1 MKKSQKFLPLLLALA
16 CSLAPLG
23 ASAAT
28 KQKLYRWVDEN
39 GVVHVGDTI
48 PAEYADQDKDILN
61 DKGVTVGQL
70 EGRVTDEE
78 LAEAARQEQLRAS
91 AERARR
97 ADKALLATYL
107 SIDEIEAHRNR
118 RIELLE
124 AQARVSELYL
134 KNLRRRMV
142 KLQDEAANYK
152 PYSANPDAELIAPDL
167 AEDMSETKDR
177 VIRYESRLAN
187 ARRELDAV
195 REEFEFVITRYAE
208 LTGVNR

>member
-1 MKKSQKFLPLLLALA
+1 MSLIRKNLPLLLALA
-16 CSLAPLG
+16 IGAAPVG
-23 ASAAT
+23 AAQ
-28 KQKLYRWVDEN
+28 KQQKLYRWVDEN

-48 PAEYADQDKDILN
+48 PAEYADQQKQVLN
-61 DKGVTVGQL
+61 DKGVTIG
-70 EGRVTDEE
+70 EIAGRVTDEQ
-78 LAEAARQEQLRAS
+78 LAEQARQAKLEAS

-97 ADKALLATYL
+97 ADQALLATYL

-134 KNLRRRMV
+134 RNLRRRMV
-142 KLQDEAANYK
+142 KLQDEAAHYK

-167 AEDMSETKDR
+167 AEDMRDTKDR

>member
-1 MKKSQKFLPLLLALA
+1 MKKSQKFLPMLLALA

-23 ASAAT
+23 AGAAT

-78 LAEAARQEQLRAS
+78 LAEQARQAQLRAS

-142 KLQDEAANYK
+142 KLQDEAANFK
-152 PYSANPDAELIAPDL
+152 PYSADPDAELIAPDL

-195 REEFEFVITRYAE
+195 REEFEFVIMRYAE
-208 LTGVNR
+208 LTGVSR

>member
-1 MKKSQKFLPLLLALA
+1 MKKSQKFLPMLLALA

-23 ASAAT
+23 AGAAT

-78 LAEAARQEQLRAS
+78 LAEQARQEKLRAS

-142 KLQDEAANYK
+142 KLQDEAANFK
-152 PYSANPDAELIAPDL
+152 PYSADPDAELIAPDL

-195 REEFEFVITRYAE
+195 REEFEFVIMRYAE
-208 LTGVNR
+208 LTGVSR